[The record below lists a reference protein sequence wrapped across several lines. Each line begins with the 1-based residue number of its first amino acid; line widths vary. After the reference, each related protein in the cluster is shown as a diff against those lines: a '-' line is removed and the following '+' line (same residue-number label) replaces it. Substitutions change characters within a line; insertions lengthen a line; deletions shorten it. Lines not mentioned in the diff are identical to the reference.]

1 VTAAQ
6 VHHWIGVRL
15 ECLAAAIEVTLAVS
29 IR

>member
-6 VHHWIGVRL
+6 DHWVGVRL
-15 ECLAAAIEVTLAVS
+15 SAWLAAAIEVTLAVS